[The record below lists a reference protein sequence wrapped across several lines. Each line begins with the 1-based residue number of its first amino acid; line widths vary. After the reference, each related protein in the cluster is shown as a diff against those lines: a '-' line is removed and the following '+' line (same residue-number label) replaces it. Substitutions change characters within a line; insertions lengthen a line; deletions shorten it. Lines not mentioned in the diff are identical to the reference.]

1 MSDPTAIRHR
11 DFREHHLLWLVVRHY
26 LPADL
31 LRELCAATVDA
42 VSDGSVA
49 LADLCEEQLSSDASP
64 LANWAVRPK
73 PVRGGVHAYLQRFLQ
88 IVVWQGDQEPG
99 IYEKDVTPG
108 ELTAMKAVEAAL
120 MVAHADLSSIRH
132 FAKRMEASP
141 SIERLIQSVAR
152 LKDSLDAGDAVET
165 DVASMVVSD
174 SPLAAILVKH
184 LGDLCGDADRWDG
197 ALRLYADADGLLAG
211 STPPPWRDLRR
222 ALVSMVTQSRAT
234 ALRFTRGPAAAKLAL
249 ESLLDDATINQ
260 DPVAV
265 VNATLDQMAVR
276 YAVEPLDSSPDRRS
290 AIVFAPQL
298 LNAHPLSNAFSLW
311 ADRRFSDA
319 HRWFWAVLRRQ
330 IALGSST
337 SSRQT
342 KAYFGLSLIDGV
354 DARLSDNRSPSDFA
368 LAVRLLVESGQHE
381 FVQKSTWCAELI
393 EAYVDTACA
402 DAAIAVSRR
411 HKGSE
416 SERTLVVLALFDKWL
431 KALPSDRVTA
441 AGAMMRYLADQVGG
455 RETDSHQHRDIRGAA
470 LKAIKSVGAARPEF
484 RTISTSVVAHAV
496 LALLDRG
503 KLMEISE
510 ALETAQVYINDIDAE
525 MLQAIASRIAIIV
538 EAAEDGAAPWPIARS
553 ALAFLSSRAVMQRA
567 APDVAFRKR
576 IATVLLRLSLEND
589 SEHDTT
595 MYLLRELDPTLIDGQ
610 VDREKLE
617 AIVAGLCKRAGEINS
632 SGAAGAMHALLIA
645 PAVAKRAGVE
655 AALAGLRAVLEA
667 AGRGRPNLAFMNA
680 YQPLLFLAQRRDELS
695 RGLEMAEA
703 DVTAMVLPLLPLVT
717 QVWKAAAENPEIF
730 YGFAIP
736 SRTTPNGVLVH
747 NWTFA
752 SLDFA
757 KSLGEM
763 PTMTAAISNAA
774 KRPELEKAIVVARA
788 VRVSAGDPELFDRD
802 AISLERREAFYAAL
816 GQRLVLVRDLIPDTR
831 TEATRTLLDRCLQ
844 VGPDGLDAGLFLA
857 ALEWQIQI
865 DRKSPS
871 AIGYRA
877 RLLNDRVLRLGLTPL
892 FDGVSKQGKVGS
904 QNDAN
909 PAG

>member
-42 VSDGSVA
+42 VSDGSVV
-49 LADLCEEQLSSDASP
+49 LADLCEEQLSGDASP

-73 PVRGGVHAYLQRFLQ
+73 SVQGGLRAYLQRFLQ
-88 IVVWQGDQEPG
+88 VVVWQGDQEPG
-99 IYEKDVTPG
+99 IYEKDVSAA

-120 MVAHADLSSIRH
+120 TIALADLSSIRH
-132 FAKRMEASP
+132 LAKRVETSP
-141 SIERLIQSVAR
+141 SIERFVESVVR
-152 LKDSLDAGDAVET
+152 LKGSLDASDAVET
-165 DVASMVVSD
+165 DVAPLVVSD

-184 LGDLCGDADRWDG
+184 LGDLCGDADRWDA
-197 ALRLYADADGLLAG
+197 ALQLYDNANSLLGGCTAP
-211 STPPPWRDLRR
+211 SWCDLRK

-249 ESLLDDATINQ
+249 EPLLDDAAIDQ

-265 VNATLDQMAVR
+265 FNATLDQMAVR

-298 LNAHPLSNAFSLW
+298 LNAHPLSNALSHW

-330 IALGSST
+330 IAFGSST

-342 KAYFGLSLIDGV
+342 KAYFGSSLIDGV
-354 DARLSDNRSPSDFA
+354 DAKLSDDRSPSDFA

-381 FVQKSTWCAELI
+381 FVQKSTWRAELVESYVDLACAE
-393 EAYVDTACA
+393 
-402 DAAIAVSRR
+402 AAITVSRR

-431 KALPSDRVTA
+431 KALPSDQVTT
-441 AGAMMRYLADQVGG
+441 AGVMMRCLADQVGG
-455 RETDSHQHRDIRGAA
+455 RETDSYRHRDISAAA

-484 RTISTSVVAHAV
+484 RTISTSVVTNAI
-496 LALLDRG
+496 LAILDRG

-510 ALETAQVYINDIDAE
+510 ALETAQVYINDFDAE
-525 MLQAIASRIAIIV
+525 KLQTIADRIATIV
-538 EAAEDGAAPWPIARS
+538 EAADDGAAPWPMARS

-576 IATVLLRLSLEND
+576 IATVLLRLSLENE
-589 SEHDTT
+589 SEHETI
-595 MYLLRELDPTLIDGQ
+595 MYLLRELDPALVDGQ
-610 VDREKLE
+610 VDSEKLD
-617 AIVAGLCKRAGEINS
+617 AIVAVLCKHAAETNS

-667 AGRGRPNLAFMNA
+667 AGSARPNLAFMNA
-680 YQPLLFLAQRRDELS
+680 YQPLLLLAQCRDELA
-695 RGLEMAEA
+695 RGLALSEA
-703 DVTAMVLPLLPLVT
+703 DVTGMVLPLLPLVKK
-717 QVWKAAAENPEIF
+717 VWETAAEHPRIF
-730 YGFAIP
+730 CGFAIP
-736 SRTTPNGVLVH
+736 SSTTPNAVLVH

-757 KSLGEM
+757 KSLGDL
-763 PTMTAAISNAA
+763 PAMTAAMTNAA
-774 KRPELEKAIVVARA
+774 QRPELAKPIAVARA
-788 VRVSAGDPELFDRD
+788 ARVSAGDPELFDRD
-802 AISLERREAFYAAL
+802 AISVERREAFYAAL
-816 GQRLVLVRDLIPDTR
+816 GQRLVLLRDLTADTR

-844 VGPDGLDAGLFLA
+844 IGPDGLDAGLFLA

-865 DRKSPS
+865 DRKSPN

-892 FDGVSKQGKVGS
+892 FDRVTKLSEVRLQA
-904 QNDAN
+904 DAN
-909 PAG
+909 PAS